1 MVKCLVQQQKPALTE
16 DCCGINVK
24 EADIKNITLEILHH
38 KGSASDILM

>member
-24 EADIKNITLEILHH
+24 EADIKETLEILHH